1 MDYPVLKISTT
12 DMHYSLVV
20 PVVFKEGFTEVE
32 KGNLRQAIIFEN
44 NSFAYG
50 TEKPVD
56 AGAYRSS
63 TPKVDI

>member
-1 MDYPVLKISTT
+1 MSILKINAA
-12 DMHYSLVV
+12 DMHDPIVV
-20 PVVFKEGFTEVE
+20 SVILKEGLTKV
-32 KGNLRQAIIFEN
+32 KKRNLRQAIIFQN